1 VSGEAEMLHVASKQS
16 RSEVVELVTAR
27 AETTAV
33 SAGAAAD
40 TLSTINVE
48 ALDIPYMAAETTR
61 IRVTVVGDLDDPSK
75 RAS

>member
-1 VSGEAEMLHVASKQS
+1 MSGEAEMLHVASKQS

-27 AETTAV
+27 AETAAV
-33 SAGAAAD
+33 SAGAAAG